1 MQNRKQIYLF
11 LSNSFSPLYF
21 DVHNVFPE
29 YFVIS
34 VPLFDGIIKDEL
46 DEWLYFA
53 KHSEVKD
60 DFKSPYMKKV
70 AERLSVL
77 KMTPEER
84 QHYQN
89 YVNESLKE
97 RDYIVAART
106 EGRAEEKIAMAKKM
120 LKENFSIET
129 ISRIIELS
137 IEEIEWLR
145 KNLAEDTTTV
155 LDEN

>member
-1 MQNRKQIYLF
+1 MFTMYF
-11 LSNSFSPLYF
+11 LNIFF
-21 DVHNVFPE
+21 
-29 YFVIS
+29 IS
-34 VPLFDGIIKDEL
+34 VPLFDGIIKGEL

-60 DFKSPYMKKV
+60 NFKSPYMKKV

-120 LKENFSIET
+120 LKKIF
-129 ISRIIELS
+129 L
-137 IEEIEWLR
+137 
-145 KNLAEDTTTV
+145 
-155 LDEN
+155 

>member
-1 MQNRKQIYLF
+1 MRCRF
-11 LSNSFSPLYF
+11 F
-21 DVHNVFPE
+21 DLHNVFPE

-34 VPLFDGIIKDEL
+34 VPLFDDVIKDEL

-77 KMTPEER
+77 KMTTEER

-97 RDYIVAART
+97 RDYLVAAKT
-106 EGRAEEKIAMAKKM
+106 EDKAEDKIEIAKKM
-120 LKENFSIET
+120 LKEGYTVET
-129 ISRIIELS
+129 VSKLTTS
-137 IEEIEWLR
+137 SYEEIEKL
-145 KNLAEDTTTV
+145 KDIL
-155 LDEN
+155 